1 MDSIIPYIQ
10 KTTGFFFIAQVFAC
24 FFLKSIVHVL
34 PEHCSGHE
42 KPPSN
47 FELPK
52 MLGKRYKLPNDD
64 LP

>member
-1 MDSIIPYIQ
+1 M
-10 KTTGFFFIAQVFAC
+10 FFF
-24 FFLKSIVHVL
+24 KSIVHVL

-64 LP
+64 LT